1 MIHRTVPEGAADAI
15 ALGDVL
21 TGLSHA
27 LDLAEGHPAG
37 HTARACLIG
46 MRLAHI
52 VGIRASD
59 RTHLFYALLLK
70 DAGCSSNAARVHE
83 LLGGSDQEAKRGV
96 WLRDWRSL
104 LQQAAYGLEYAGRGG
119 TVWDRIT
126 HLARLAK
133 AGPRGRRQ
141 LFEIRC
147 DRGAAIA
154 LDLGLSDSTA
164 AAIRTMDEHWD
175 GGGEPRG
182 LRQHDIPVLGRI
194 ISLAQVVEIFSHDR
208 GPDAAL
214 DVAEARNG
222 RWFDPDLVRA
232 LRVLT
237 KDRDF
242 WPALNTEHPQ
252 RLVAAAE
259 PTQFAVVADDPRMDR
274 IAEAFA
280 TVIDAKSPY
289 TGEHSRRV
297 ADLAVAI
304 ASRLGFSKSHVARM
318 RRAALL
324 HDIGKLGVPNSILDK
339 PSTLTA
345 DEWRVVQQHP
355 ANTLQILQAVPGFR
369 DFAFDAACHHEKLD
383 GSGYH
388 RGYAADRL
396 TPAARALAV
405 ADMTGALLANRPHRG
420 GLAPQD
426 ALGILRADCARGAI
440 CAASVA
446 AVADF
451 VAELD
456 SIESRAIP
464 HPVAV

>member
-1 MIHRTVPEGAADAI
+1 MIHRTVPEEVPETI

-27 LDLAEGHPAG
+27 LDITEGHPAG
-37 HTARACLIG
+37 HAARTCLIG
-46 MRLAHI
+46 MRLAHV

-70 DAGCSSNAARVHE
+70 DAGCSSNAARVYQ
-83 LLGGSDQEAKRGV
+83 LLGGNDQEAKRGLR
-96 WLRDWRSL
+96 LRDWRSL
-104 LQQAAYGLEYAGRGG
+104 RQQAAYGLEYAGRGG
-119 TVWDRIT
+119 TVWERIT
-126 HLARLAK
+126 CLARLTR

-147 DRGAAIA
+147 ERGSAMA
-154 LDLGLSDSTA
+154 LGLGLSEATA
-164 AAIRTMDEHWD
+164 TAIRTMDEHWD

-182 LRQHDIPVLGRI
+182 LRQQDIPVLGRI
-194 ISLAQVVEIFSHDR
+194 IGLAQVVETFSQDQ
-208 GPDAAL
+208 GPDTAL
-214 DVAEARNG
+214 EVVEARNG

-232 LRVLT
+232 LRVLA
-237 KDRDF
+237 KDQDF
-242 WPALNTEHPQ
+242 WRALKTEHPH
-252 RLVAAAE
+252 RLVGAAE
-259 PTQFAVVADDPRMDR
+259 PTQFAVAADDHQMDR

-280 TVIDAKSPY
+280 TIVDAKSPY
-289 TGEHSRRV
+289 TGGHSRRV
-297 ADLAVAI
+297 ADLAVGI
-304 ASRLGFSKSHVARM
+304 VSRLGFSKSHVTRM
-318 RRAALL
+318 RRAGLL

-339 PSTLTA
+339 PSTLTSE
-345 DEWRVVQQHP
+345 EWGVVRRHP

-396 TPAARALAV
+396 SPAARALAV
-405 ADMTGALLANRPHRG
+405 ADMTGALLANRPHRDG
-420 GLAPQD
+420 FTPQE
-426 ALGILRADCARGAI
+426 ALEILRADCARGAI

-451 VAELD
+451 VADLD
-456 SIESRAIP
+456 STAPGVVP